1 MSTRIKPTR
10 EPTNQGVAVAHTV
23 ATALVDGTTLFE
35 LGVAHEVFGLD
46 RSDLGV
52 EWYDFRLCAAGRRVT
67 ARGGVDIHTTHDLSG
82 LATADTIIVTHGPAH
97 GQPDADLVSALRGA
111 HERGARLVSFCSGA
125 FTLAATGLLD
135 GRHAT
140 THWKFADAFRR
151 RFPRVRLDANVL
163 FVDEGD
169 VLTSAGTAAAVDL
182 SLHLVRLDHGA
193 SVARSVARRM
203 VVPPHREGGQAQ
215 FIDPPHEPRAAADG
229 LSAVLDWVQEQLH
242 RDITVAEMAAQAA
255 MSGRT
260 FARRF
265 REDTGTTPFRWL
277 LARRLQRAQELLE
290 TTDLDI
296 DRIAR
301 MAGFGTGANL
311 REHFR
316 RELATSP
323 SAYRRCFQ
331 DEACRRLTTR

>member
-1 MSTRIKPTR
+1 M
-10 EPTNQGVAVAHTV
+10 AHTV
-23 ATALVDGTTLFE
+23 ATVLADGTTPFEFAVACEVFGSERPE
-35 LGVAHEVFGLD
+35 LGVD
-46 RSDLGV
+46 
-52 EWYDFRLCAAGRRVT
+52 WYDFRLCARGRRVT
-67 ARGGVDIHTTHDLSG
+67 AHRGIEIHTSHDLSG
-82 LATADTIIVTHGPAH
+82 IADADTVIVPNGPVDE
-97 GQPDADLVSALRGA
+97 QPDAEVVSALRLA

-140 THWKFADAFRR
+140 THWKFVETFRR

-169 VLTSAGTAAAVDL
+169 VLTSAGTAAAIDL
-182 SLHLVRLDHGA
+182 ALHLVRRDHGA
-193 SVARSVARRM
+193 EIARSVARHM
-203 VVPPHREGGQAQ
+203 VVAPHREGGQAQ
-215 FIDPPHEPRAAADG
+215 FIDPPHQPVVAGDG
-229 LSAVLDWVQEQLH
+229 LSAVLDWARGQLH
-242 RDITVAEMAAQAA
+242 RDITVPDMADRAA

-260 FARRF
+260 FSRRF
-265 REDTGTTPFRWL
+265 KEETGTTPSRWL
-277 LARRLQRAQELLE
+277 LAERVRRAQELLE

-301 MAGFGTGANL
+301 QAGFGTAANM

-316 RELATSP
+316 RALATSP

-331 DEACRRLTTR
+331 GGACGVA